1 MLKSL
6 IFATLLSAIFVGAEQ
21 AHSKDISINELESY
35 KAQAKYDDKIAMQLA
50 FAYFRGSQGVPKDR
64 DKAEQWFK
72 KLANN
77 EHSSYRQE
85 AAYLIATLYMG
96 VENHDIDHKEAEKYF
111 KIASIGVKKDKYND
125 APYRAAMLTKNN
137 KDYLLLL
144 QQSANADY
152 LPAIVELVNAYMQHQ
167 RVTENDNAL
176 VRWLRVAANKGHV
189 EAQAMLGNLYFT
201 GNKVYQDYERAYY
214 YLVRAAEHNNA
225 EAQAKLG
232 LIYKL
237 GLGTKKNSKKA
248 ELWFKRSY
256 QGNNIIAGENLANL
270 YIESKDKIKQSQGVA
285 LLKKLAEAGSK
296 PSAQLLISI
305 YQKGKLVIKDKKQLA
320 HWQYLFKHNKAKE
333 AYLIGANK
341 NNNGEDKIYKS
352 SSTAINLEKKGQIY
366 FEKQDYVQAIKYL
379 KQAALLNLPSA
390 QFNLALTLIR
400 QGQKLKDTSYILT
413 AYAWAKIAKDNAQP
427 NAQTLLD
434 NIENAFE
441 AQMIEQALR
450 QYKALKKEIKK

>member
-6 IFATLLSAIFVGAEQ
+6 IFVVLLSLIFTEQ
-21 AHSKDISINELESY
+21 AYSKNITANELKSY
-35 KAQAKYDDKIAMQLA
+35 EAQAKYDDKIAMQLA

-64 DKAEQWFK
+64 NKAEQWFK
-72 KLANN
+72 KLAND
-77 EHSSYRQE
+77 ERSSHRQE
-85 AAYLIATLYMG
+85 AAYLLATLYMG
-96 VENHDIDHKEAEKYF
+96 VENHEVDKKQAEKYF
-111 KIASIGVKKDKYND
+111 KIASIYVKKGKYND
-125 APYRAAMLTKNN
+125 APYRAAMLTKDD
-137 KDYLLLL
+137 KEYLLLL

-152 LPAIVELVNAYMQHQ
+152 LPAIIELVNAYMQHK
-167 RVTENDNAL
+167 RVKANDNAL
-176 VRWLRVAANKGHV
+176 VRWLRVAANKDHV
-189 EAQAMLGNLYFT
+189 EAQTMLGDLYFT

-237 GLGTKKNSKKA
+237 GLGTKTNIKKA

-256 QGNNIIAGENLANL
+256 QGHNIIAGENLASL
-270 YIESKDKIKQSQGVA
+270 YVQSKDKTKQSQGVA
-285 LLKKLAEAGSK
+285 LLKKLAESGSK
-296 PSAQLLISI
+296 SSAQLLISI
-305 YQKGKLVIKDKKQLA
+305 YQKGKLVTKDKKQLA
-320 HWQYLFKHNKAKE
+320 HWQYLFEQNKAKE

-341 NNNGEDKIYKS
+341 NKTGEDKVYKS
-352 SSTAINLEKKGQIY
+352 SSAAINLESKGQIY

-390 QFNLALTLIR
+390 QLNLALTLIK
-400 QGQKLKDTSYILT
+400 QGQKLKDINYIIT

-427 NAQTLLD
+427 HAQMLLD

-441 AQMIEQALR
+441 AKIIEQALR